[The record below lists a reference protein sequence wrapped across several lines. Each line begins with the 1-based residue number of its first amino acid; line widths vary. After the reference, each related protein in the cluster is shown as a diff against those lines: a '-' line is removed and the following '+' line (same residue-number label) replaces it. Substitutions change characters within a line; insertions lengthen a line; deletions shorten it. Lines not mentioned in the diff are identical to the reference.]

1 MVRLS
6 PMSIADEMREAYCI
20 ERLTK
25 RTQTA
30 LQVSRRS
37 ENTTDT
43 LSREPH
49 PQVVPIE
56 GNRKGNG
63 APDALN
69 A

>member
-1 MVRLS
+1 VR
-6 PMSIADEMREAYCI
+6 RI

-63 APDALN
+63 APDGLN